1 MVRVVLVMWP
11 SVSHFTSQTF
21 HIFTNKMGLFHQLVS
36 DSVWPYGL
44 QHARF
49 PCPSLSL
56 KVCSNSCLLSWWCH
70 PTISSSAT
78 PFSFCPQSFPAS
90 ESCAMSWLFTSGRQ
104 SIGASASASVFP
116 MNIQGWFPLGLT
128 DLIFWESKDSQGSSP
143 GSSVHGILQA
153 RILEWVAIPFSKVYS
168 QLRDQTWVYCIA
180 SGFFTI
186 WATREAL

>member
-1 MVRVVLVMWP
+1 MDCSMPGFPVLHYL
-11 SVSHFTSQTF
+11 SKFAQT
-21 HIFTNKMGLFHQLVS
+21 HVH
-36 DSVWPYGL
+36 P
-44 QHARF
+44 
-49 PCPSLSL
+49 
-56 KVCSNSCLLSWWCH
+56 LSWWCN
-70 PTISSSAT
+70 PTSSSSA
-78 PFSFCPQSFPAS
+78 PLFFFLQSFQAS
-90 ESCAMSWLFTSGRQ
+90 GSFPVSWLFTSGSQ